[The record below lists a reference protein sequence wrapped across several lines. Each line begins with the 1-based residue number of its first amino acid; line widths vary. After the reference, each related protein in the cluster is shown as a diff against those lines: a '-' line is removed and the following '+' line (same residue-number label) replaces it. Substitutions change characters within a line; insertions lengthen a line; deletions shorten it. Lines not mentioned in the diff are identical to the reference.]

1 MFLQKTRHLI
11 CRGAVPRHAHL
22 QSTQAADEQPCG
34 KRVHARAPGSAL
46 SAAKSVHTLFAAQ
59 HHAAQHVAVAAE
71 IFGRGMDA
79 VIDSQFQR
87 LLVQRRCPGIVD
99 HRYRAAGVRLGCD
112 LAQRQHPKN
121 IGRWGFQIKH
131 PGVRPQAALDLFRRK
146 ALQICYLHA
155 ILFHLCI
162 QKADDGMVGAAQSQH
177 MAARVQQ

>member
-1 MFLQKTRHLI
+1 MRQ
-11 CRGAVPRHAHL
+11 
-22 QSTQAADEQPCG
+22 
-34 KRVHARAPGSAL
+34 RVHARAPGSAL

-87 LLVQRRCPGIVD
+87 LLVQRRCPCIVD

-112 LAQRQHPKN
+112 LAQRQHPEKYWTMG
-121 IGRWGFQIKH
+121 IPDKTPWVF
-131 PGVRPQAALDLFRRK
+131 RPQAALDLFRRK